1 MDYTNQHGALRQ
13 VGELNDNRQR
23 LLAAKTELD
32 DATKRYQDAKQAYDQ
47 AYTALRFFEPDVKER
62 QQAFAKSITSKDY
75 GQLTNFVM
83 EHCSF
88 ERKPM
93 MWPSTYI
100 DKETRAPIFDLQP
113 PKSSEGRRFFQER
126 IEEMLVTYNDLYN
139 KPLSFFV
146 STDKISDKE
155 MMSLVCGEEFTL
167 TKSWRSSVEY
177 EATFKTLPEALD
189 ALYQQFV

>member
-1 MDYTNQHGALRQ
+1 MDYTNQYGALRQ
-13 VGELNDNRQR
+13 VGELDENRQR

-32 DATKRYQDAKQAYDQ
+32 DATKRYQDAKQAYEQ

-75 GQLTNFVM
+75 GQLTNFVVD
-83 EHCSF
+83 HCSF

-100 DKETRAPIFDLQP
+100 DKETRASIFDLKP
-113 PKSSEGRRFFQER
+113 PNSSDGRQLFQER
-126 IEEMLVTYNDLYN
+126 IEEMLVTYKELYN
-139 KPLSFFV
+139 SPMTFFV
-146 STDKISDKE
+146 STDKVSDKE
-155 MMSLVCGEEFTL
+155 LLSLECGKKFTL

-177 EATFKTLPEALD
+177 DVSFKTLSEAIE
-189 ALYQQFV
+189 AMYQEFV